1 MLINF
6 LKIEN
11 PVVIQSVEI
20 KGMIFPYALGHLSF
34 NSKCQRLSDGTML
47 VKASDGNIF
56 LVCELRQVS
65 VFNEIYPYKT
75 CYYRAYT
82 KRSPI

>member
-20 KGMIFPYALGHLSF
+20 KGTIFPYALGHLSF
-34 NSKCQRLSDGTML
+34 NSKCQRLSD
-47 VKASDGNIF
+47 VNIF

-75 CYYRAYT
+75 CYYRA
-82 KRSPI
+82 